1 MTAPMWFFNAYGMTD
16 VKSNY
21 EECIIEYF
29 KNSEQKSDLKCR
41 S

>member
-1 MTAPMWFFNAYGMTD
+1 MTESMWFFNAYGMTD
-16 VKSNY
+16 VKSSY

-29 KNSEQKSDLKCR
+29 KNSEQKSDLKYR